1 MLAGYAVT
9 VIGTLRVSIYY
20 LSMISWG
27 QSSQK
32 LDLPRPEKYSI
43 SASVLLRPATQII
56 ILSWPCTVCKWF
68 MNGNYTDLLFC
79 MNIHSLCLY
88 TQKNGD
94 GLSLSK
100 LIAAVLTKKKCFPQI
115 CWHVGSN
122 KKNKICHMV
131 HRNSWITCHSPFKCV
146 MHPIQEVVCKINIFS
161 RSFSTDS
168 TILRGDILKISLKI

>member
-1 MLAGYAVT
+1 MAMLAGYAVT

-100 LIAAVLTKKKCFPQI
+100 LIAAVLTKKNVFLKSVDMSVVI
-115 CWHVGSN
+115 
-122 KKNKICHMV
+122 KKIKYVIWYTETPELLVTAHLNV
-131 HRNSWITCHSPFKCV
+131 
-146 MHPIQEVVCKINIFS
+146 
-161 RSFSTDS
+161 
-168 TILRGDILKISLKI
+168 

>member
-32 LDLPRPEKYSI
+32 LDLPRPEKYYI

-100 LIAAVLTKKKCFPQI
+100 LIAAVLTKKNVFLKSVEMTVVI
-115 CWHVGSN
+115 
-122 KKNKICHMV
+122 KKIKYVIWYTETPELLVTAHLNVYCIQSKK
-131 HRNSWITCHSPFKCV
+131 SPVKLIHFLGPLV
-146 MHPIQEVVCKINIFS
+146 QTPLFSGEIFW
-161 RSFSTDS
+161 RYP
-168 TILRGDILKISLKI
+168 

>member
-100 LIAAVLTKKKCFPQI
+100 LIAAVLTKKNVFLKSVDMSVVI
-115 CWHVGSN
+115 
-122 KKNKICHMV
+122 KKIKYVIWYTETPELLVTAHLNVYC
-131 HRNSWITCHSPFKCV
+131 
-146 MHPIQEVVCKINIFS
+146 IQSKKSSVKLIYFLGPLVQTPLFSGEIFW
-161 RSFSTDS
+161 RYP
-168 TILRGDILKISLKI
+168 